1 MGMIELFLVAVGLS
15 MDAFS
20 VSVCGSLALR
30 PAFRLREAIRFGAWF
45 GGFQLL
51 MPVIGYW
58 AAYRV
63 RSYIESFDHWIAFF
77 LLLYIGI
84 NMIREAG
91 EECPVNME
99 SYSFSRMALLALAT
113 SIDALAVGV
122 SFAFLD
128 INIWHSA
135 VLIGLVTFVFS
146 FFGGLLGFKLGEN
159 SGGYAFKAGGS
170 ILCLIGLKILLEHT
184 GYL

>member
-30 PAFRLREAIRFGAWF
+30 PAVRLREAIRFGAWF

-51 MPVIGYW
+51 MPMIGYW

-84 NMIREAG
+84 NMIREGGGRMPG
-91 EECPVNME
+91 EYGKLQLF
-99 SYSFSRMALLALAT
+99 SDGSF
-113 SIDALAVGV
+113 IP
-122 SFAFLD
+122 
-128 INIWHSA
+128 
-135 VLIGLVTFVFS
+135 
-146 FFGGLLGFKLGEN
+146 
-159 SGGYAFKAGGS
+159 GYQ
-170 ILCLIGLKILLEHT
+170 H
-184 GYL
+184 

>member
-1 MGMIELFLVAVGLS
+1 MSWSLVFVVNSILLGVGLA

-51 MPVIGYW
+51 MPMIGYW

-84 NMIREAG
+84 NMIREGGGRMPG
-91 EECPVNME
+91 EYGKLQLF
-99 SYSFSRMALLALAT
+99 SDGSF
-113 SIDALAVGV
+113 IP
-122 SFAFLD
+122 
-128 INIWHSA
+128 
-135 VLIGLVTFVFS
+135 
-146 FFGGLLGFKLGEN
+146 
-159 SGGYAFKAGGS
+159 GYQ
-170 ILCLIGLKILLEHT
+170 H
-184 GYL
+184 